1 MTKRY
6 KLLKDMPGI
15 KSGSEV
21 RWSKATGGYRY
32 FAPDHFI
39 VPHNFEDDMRDTIR
53 KDLVENTPDWF
64 QEIKEPE
71 RIEVAVYE
79 DPYSSR
85 RYHINDKG
93 RFYPYRL
100 EIYAT
105 ETPSLYGKIPAIK
118 QAIENVLNDNYTTMY
133 TQEQMDE
140 AIKASFEAAKRVTDK
155 KIGTIKYYSGGNW
168 FVYEEKYPDIQDYLS
183 SLKK

>member
-21 RWSKATGGYRY
+21 RWSEATGGYRY

-53 KDLVENTPDWF
+53 KDLVENNPDWF

-71 RIEVAVYE
+71 RIEVVVFNEGFAGQTTSIRPKNPHWAIPKE
-79 DPYSSR
+79 K
-85 RYHINDKG
+85 ND
-93 RFYPYRL
+93 
-100 EIYAT
+100 
-105 ETPSLYGKIPAIK
+105 AIK
-118 QAIENVLNDNYTTMY
+118 QAIEDCLNGYKEYTEGYWVHRDMVNKMAEISGKKY
-133 TQEQMDE
+133 TQQQMDE
-140 AIKASFEAAKRVTDK
+140 AIEKAFEESRKTHPM
-155 KIGTIKYYSGGNW
+155 IGFKHPTL
-168 FVYEEKYPDIQDYLS
+168 QDYLS
-183 SLKK
+183 SLKQESK